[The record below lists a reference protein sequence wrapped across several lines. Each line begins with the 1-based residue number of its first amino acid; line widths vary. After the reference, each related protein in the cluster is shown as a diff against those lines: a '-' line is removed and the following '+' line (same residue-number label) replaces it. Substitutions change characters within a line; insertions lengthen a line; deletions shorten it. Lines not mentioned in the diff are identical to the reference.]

1 MSKRLLLLVALA
13 CLPSYCYSESIT
25 PYFGTTGNAAA
36 DQAMRWSMGNVL
48 PEPPGV
54 NVNGVFY
61 SYTPEKVTED
71 DFKVTIGNEKVGG
84 GTIWSDTE
92 DWSGN
97 PGGIEVRKVIGLPNV
112 PKELWGDGY
121 IETEG
126 TGTVEDATVIYS
138 YQVNPCYDPQF
149 DPNCPGYVAP
159 KPPVIEVTIEIYDAT
174 QDENVNLNSDENK
187 EEVYEEEKVAEN
199 DKEDEDKEKEKK
211 EMRLEAALS
220 AVDNSELF
228 AQSLAQAQILAQ
240 INAVVNMTSYTTAN
254 IPGGIYKEDVKLI
267 DTKIDDNKQ
276 GLRNGLAQQI
286 LHEEMV
292 SMQYNN

>member
-25 PYFGTTGNAAA
+25 PYYGTTGNAAA
-36 DQAMRWSMGNVL
+36 DNALRWSMGNVL

-54 NVNGVFY
+54 EVNGVFY

-71 DFKVTIGNEKVGG
+71 DFKVTVGNKNVNGDD
-84 GTIWSDTE
+84 IWSDTE

-112 PKELWGDGY
+112 PKEIWGDGY

-126 TGTVEDATVIYS
+126 TGTVNNPTVIYS
-138 YQVNPCYDPQF
+138 YKVDPCYDPQY
-149 DPNCPGYVAP
+149 DPNCPGYQVP
-159 KPPVIEVTIEIYDAT
+159 TPPIVEVSIDFYDAT

-187 EEVYEEEKVAEN
+187 EEVYEEDKVAE
-199 DKEDEDKEKEKK
+199 KEDDEDEEKEKK

-228 AQSLAQAQILAQ
+228 AQSLAQSQILAQ
-240 INAVVNMTSYTTAN
+240 INAVVNMTSYTAAN